1 MLSSIEAIV
10 EKDGR
15 IRPLEYVPVREGTHA
30 IVTFLTEPEESALN
44 DTAFLSE
51 SALSDWN
58 RPEEDEAWAYLQK
71 GR

>member
-44 DTAFLSE
+44 DTSFLS
-51 SALSDWN
+51 
-58 RPEEDEAWAYLQK
+58 
-71 GR
+71 